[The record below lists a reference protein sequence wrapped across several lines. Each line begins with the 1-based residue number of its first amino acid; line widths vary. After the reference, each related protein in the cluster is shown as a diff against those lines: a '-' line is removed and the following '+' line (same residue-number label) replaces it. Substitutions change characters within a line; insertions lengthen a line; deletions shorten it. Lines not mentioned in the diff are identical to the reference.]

1 MSLKQ
6 GEMYYV
12 KLHMILTNDGYQRG
26 EGARDK
32 LGVWI
37 NRYEQVTDTK
47 QISTRIYCIAQGI
60 IFKSQHLMITYN
72 GI

>member
-47 QISTRIYCIAQGI
+47 
-60 IFKSQHLMITYN
+60 
-72 GI
+72 